1 MYKNTPRGR
10 FRAQLLGPA
19 CPHFFVVPDYG
30 GRKDDQSDLPRINA
44 AKSHS
49 SAHEPICVLGA
60 VSVVH

>member
-10 FRAQLLGPA
+10 LRAQLLGPA
-19 CPHFFVVPDYG
+19 CPHFFVVVLIMEG
-30 GRKDDQSDLPRINA
+30 GKMIKAMPRISA